1 MCYKYNGLKVSG
13 EIKNGSLN
21 GLGCI
26 IEDNGARYEGNF
38 VDSRRE
44 GYGKMW
50 ADNVK
55 YEGMWHNQEYHGKGI
70 LDNGE
75 MIYEGDFVN
84 GKTSGYGKYVTRCGI
99 TYEG

>member
-1 MCYKYNGLKVSG
+1 
-13 EIKNGSLN
+13 
-21 GLGCI
+21 
-26 IEDNGARYEGNF
+26 
-38 VDSRRE
+38 
-44 GYGKMW
+44 MW
-50 ADNVK
+50 ADNVT